1 MAIEV
6 LLMPLPYRFPSVHVS
21 AFFRVALASLI
32 LPLAV
37 LSAEP
42 SVLYLNDF
50 ETTAVGSLS
59 KDLLV
64 MAGGFEVKEEQG
76 KRFLELP
83 GAPLDTFG
91 LLFGPTQNEG
101 VSASARF
108 FGTKQGRKF
117 PSFGISL
124 NGAGGYRLQVSPAK
138 KALEIYKGDELKAGA
153 PFEWVSGDWSVL
165 RVEVSKAPGGGLLV
179 QGRAWLAES
188 REPEAWGIFYEDK
201 EPVGAGRPAI
211 WGSPFSGS
219 PIRFDDL
226 SVMARTPQP

>member
-1 MAIEV
+1 MSLPF
-6 LLMPLPYRFPSVHVS
+6 LLSSMHAP
-21 AFFRVALASLI
+21 AFFRMALASLI
-32 LPLAV
+32 LPLTG
-37 LSAEP
+37 LSGEP
-42 SVLYLNDF
+42 SVSYFNDF
-50 ETTAVGSLS
+50 ETTAAGSLPN
-59 KDLLV
+59 DLVV
-64 MAGGFEVKEEQG
+64 MSGAFEVKEEQG

-101 VSASARF
+101 ASASARF

-138 KALEIYKGDELKAGA
+138 KALEIYKGDELKASA
-153 PFEWVSGDWSVL
+153 PFEWVSGEWSVL
-165 RVEVSKAPGGGLLV
+165 RVEVSKAPTGGLLV
-179 QGRAWLAES
+179 QGRAWPAES
-188 REPEAWGIFYEDK
+188 SEPAAWGISFEDNQ
-201 EPVGAGRPAI
+201 PVPAGRPAI

-226 SVMARTPQP
+226 SVTARPSQP

>member
-1 MAIEV
+1 MA
-6 LLMPLPYRFPSVHVS
+6 LSLRFPFTQLPV
-21 AFFRVALASLI
+21 FFRVALTALA
-32 LPLAV
+32 LPFPV
-37 LSAEP
+37 GFAEP

-50 ETTAVGSLS
+50 EASPVGSLP
-59 KDLLV
+59 KDMVV
-64 MAGGFEVKEEQG
+64 MSGGFEVKEEQG
-76 KRFLELP
+76 NRFLELP

-91 LLFGPTQNEG
+91 LLFGPTQSEG

-138 KALEIYKGDELKAGA
+138 KALEIYKGDELRASA
-153 PFEWVSGDWSVL
+153 PFEWVSGEWSAL
-165 RVEVSKAPGGGLLV
+165 RIEVSKSPAGGLLV
-179 QGRAWLAES
+179 QGSAWPAES
-188 REPEAWGIFYEDK
+188 REPEPWGISYEDK
-201 EPVGAGRPAI
+201 EPVAAGRPAI

-226 SVMARTPQP
+226 SVTALSSQP